1 MVECYFWALG
11 LYFERKYT
19 RARVMAA
26 KTVAMTSI
34 MDDTYDSYGTP
45 EELELFTKAVERYV
59 SK

>member
-1 MVECYFWALG
+1 
-11 LYFERKYT
+11 
-19 RARVMAA
+19 MAA

-59 SK
+59 SKWILKNSIIFFFISLDI